1 MTEAPM
7 TMRYRP
13 FGLLLCGL
21 VAMGCGKGAPEE
33 KASTP
38 QEQLAARKQASVSS
52 DIRTVRLHFDGFTKS
67 KSGAT

>member
-1 MTEAPM
+1 MHRCRA
-7 TMRYRP
+7 

-21 VAMGCGKGAPEE
+21 LVVGCGK
-33 KASTP
+33 KAP
-38 QEQLAARKQASVSS
+38 QEQVSPQKQASVSR